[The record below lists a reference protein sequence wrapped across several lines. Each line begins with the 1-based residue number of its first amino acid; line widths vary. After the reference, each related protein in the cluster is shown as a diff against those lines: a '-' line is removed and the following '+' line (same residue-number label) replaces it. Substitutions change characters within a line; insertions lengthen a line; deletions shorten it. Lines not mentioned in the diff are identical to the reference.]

1 MELVA
6 LVLAELEAD
15 EIEVPPVE
23 LVVELLR
30 FVIVMLE

>member
-6 LVLAELEAD
+6 LVLAELGVD
-15 EIEVPPVE
+15 EIEVPAVE